1 MNANKI
7 GKYLE
12 KENPLLVDIP
22 ENKLVPVILSDSKGR
37 YLRQQAAT
45 PLEHDI
51 VWADQW
57 HESGRTT
64 KAGLDWVKRNVK
76 NFDVK
81 YPNGFILFV
90 WLGTCNYCEKNAN
103 NQLFL
108 KDNIARVSAEIILD
122 LGKIIRLGQE
132 HNFQVILLEIPVFC
146 TKEWNKLHGHRTP
159 EEFDEQDQ
167 RLFQD
172 IKLVNEEIQRLNLD
186 SGKVSPMFNVDLKL
200 KRNRITPNRSYYNF
214 SQFMDGIHPNP
225 LLSCYWLR
233 RIVELVRAECY

>member
-76 NFDVK
+76 KIDVK
-81 YPNGFILFV
+81 YSNGFILFV
-90 WLGTCNYCEKNAN
+90 WLGTCNYCEK
-103 NQLFL
+103 
-108 KDNIARVSAEIILD
+108 KC
-122 LGKIIRLGQE
+122 K
-132 HNFQVILLEIPVFC
+132 
-146 TKEWNKLHGHRTP
+146 
-159 EEFDEQDQ
+159 
-167 RLFQD
+167 
-172 IKLVNEEIQRLNLD
+172 
-186 SGKVSPMFNVDLKL
+186 
-200 KRNRITPNRSYYNF
+200 
-214 SQFMDGIHPNP
+214 
-225 LLSCYWLR
+225 
-233 RIVELVRAECY
+233 

>member
-64 KAGLDWVKRNVK
+64 KAGLDWVKRNVN

-90 WLGTCNYCEKNAN
+90 WLGTCNYCEKM
-103 NQLFL
+103 Q
-108 KDNIARVSAEIILD
+108 II
-122 LGKIIRLGQE
+122 
-132 HNFQVILLEIPVFC
+132 
-146 TKEWNKLHGHRTP
+146 
-159 EEFDEQDQ
+159 
-167 RLFQD
+167 
-172 IKLVNEEIQRLNLD
+172 
-186 SGKVSPMFNVDLKL
+186 
-200 KRNRITPNRSYYNF
+200 SY
-214 SQFMDGIHPNP
+214 S
-225 LLSCYWLR
+225 
-233 RIVELVRAECY
+233 